1 MSHGPNIGKV
11 TGKERTV
18 SPYKES
24 LPTSCRPH
32 RQCFLEVQT
41 EIRAHMTSDKKTL
54 LGGVTVS
61 GNRKVMSVGGHVH
74 TTVDLVAGNSDAKS
88 PRLGNGQSL
97 FMRTPTQVEF
107 EECWSEVIIRTGI
120 PPVVV
125 DNPLFRKDLVLT
137 SHMDQTV
144 VCMGK
149 ATPIL

>member
-11 TGKERTV
+11 TVKERTV
-18 SPYKES
+18 TPYKES

-74 TTVDLVAGNSDAKS
+74 TTVDLVVVGNVDAKH
-88 PRLGNGQSL
+88 PCLGNGQTVL
-97 FMRTPTQVEF
+97 MRTPTQAEF
-107 EECWSEVIIRTGI
+107 VECWSEAIIR
-120 PPVVV
+120 
-125 DNPLFRKDLVLT
+125 NA
-137 SHMDQTV
+137 S
-144 VCMGK
+144 
-149 ATPIL
+149 